1 MALSITKGNPWCF
14 WPSMICET
22 FPENP
27 ANLLIS
33 GNHSFEMNID
43 FILKDNSP
51 DQKTIFTIVPRYTG
65 LDLYDNEL
73 VFTVTYEDKARYY
86 RFPKLIEVDKVTSV
100 RFDHK
105 PKDYFKIFINKE
117 EIVSESLEDKVFGL
131 SEFPH
136 VIFGAGNFPKNDFNL
151 NYTEID
157 LLRFSIFQD
166 NNLLADHFFEERIFD
181 KYVDITGNLNF
192 IHKV

>member
-1 MALSITKGNPWCF
+1 MLKINKGEPWLF
-14 WPSMICET
+14 WPSSICET

-27 ANLLIS
+27 ANLILS
-33 GNHSFEMNID
+33 GDSSFEMNID
-43 FILKDNSP
+43 FILRDNSSE
-51 DQKTIFTIVPRYTG
+51 QKTIFTLVPRYTA
-65 LDLYDNEL
+65 LDVYARET

-86 RFPKLIEVDKVTSV
+86 RIPKKLDLDKVISV

-105 PKDYFKIFINKE
+105 PKEHFKIFINKE
-117 EIVSESLEDKVFGL
+117 EIVSESLKDIKFGC
-131 SEFPH
+131 SKFPH

-192 IHKV
+192 IHKI